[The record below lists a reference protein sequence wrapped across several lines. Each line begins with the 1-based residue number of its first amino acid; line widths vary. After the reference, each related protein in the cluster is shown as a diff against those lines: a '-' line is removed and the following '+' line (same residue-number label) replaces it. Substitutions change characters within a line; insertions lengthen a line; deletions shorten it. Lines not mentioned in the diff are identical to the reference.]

1 MSIPPWF
8 TNAYL
13 NARFGDFDE
22 KRDADSPLKDVEP
35 SIGPGIKNLLDG
47 SSSYYPAAVDT
58 CNTSQLK
65 GAPSNISQLE
75 STSSKSDLQPTV
87 VGSGTATSDNSTLDT
102 ESFHTVCNDSSSAS
116 IAVEEVAGEKLSQ
129 THSSESCESEQKEG
143 VVKESESDEIINI
156 EGENIMNSVS
166 MKSCT
171 LNIGGVVLTIQSP
184 ESAAVSYPAVF
195 PFVPLTNSCQQ
206 LVNFLFWI
214 SSLFIGKQGRRS
226 PGRFPGQRKQV
237 EVVEGMFCFILLSI
251 IPFEALRRSR
261 EEILRLAAS
270 PFSQLPP
277 QDWVEPQ
284 SSLLSH
290 SSSSGDRC
298 PESSTCSDPRKGSGG
313 KGELQSVQKS
323 RRKESEERGNFH
335 SSNWN

>member
-1 MSIPPWF
+1 MWIWAKRGCGQRIRIWW
-8 TNAYL
+8 NHQHWRREH
-13 NARFGDFDE
+13 NEQRFHE
-22 KRDADSPLKDVEP
+22 ELHTEHRWCCSHHPVP
-35 SIGPGIKNLLDG
+35 R
-47 SSSYYPAAVDT
+47 
-58 CNTSQLK
+58 
-65 GAPSNISQLE
+65 
-75 STSSKSDLQPTV
+75 
-87 VGSGTATSDNSTLDT
+87 VGS
-102 ESFHTVCNDSSSAS
+102 C
-116 IAVEEVAGEKLSQ
+116 KLS
-129 THSSESCESEQKEG
+129 C
-143 VVKESESDEIINI
+143 
-156 EGENIMNSVS
+156 
-166 MKSCT
+166 CF
-171 LNIGGVVLTIQSP
+171 VL
-184 ESAAVSYPAVF
+184 
-195 PFVPLTNSCQQ
+195 FVPLTNSCQQ

-290 SSSSGDRC
+290 SASSGDRC

-323 RRKESEERGNFH
+323 RRKESEERGNLH
-335 SSNWN
+335 SSNWNKVKGSKSTERTRFRVAYPKPSSSPHCNISRKEVGCTIITRSRWLPSQLCIYIYYVLVNAGTCKICSSKIVIFLHRLEPPTPLDLPLVKSKAGKKPRPRMKKRPRNVTIWTFSGEKN